1 MWENWGVQI
10 LKFCPNFSMFSPEK
24 TDNYL
29 AVLYVLFPQET
40 ETRDQQVSPDEKGV
54 SGGILYLKTMA
65 FVIFCFH
72 LVNVDA
78 LYQMFILNFYLWL
91 SSHPNSCFH

>member
-1 MWENWGVQI
+1 M
-10 LKFCPNFSMFSPEK
+10 
-24 TDNYL
+24 
-29 AVLYVLFPQET
+29 
-40 ETRDQQVSPDEKGV
+40 SPDEKGV

-78 LYQMFILNFYLWL
+78 LYPMFILNFYL
-91 SSHPNSCFH
+91 